1 MHIRDWSSDVCAS
14 DLFPPHCRSLPRW
27 RPYMA
32 TSATEVKEEGL
43 VLTPPEPV
51 TPVAKERAAGLV
63 PIDDEK
69 RSKLDEKVDGFI
81 SDLVAQDANSPEF
94 GARVDQIVNMG
105 RKEIA
110 DAAGQSNRFLD
121 RPVRA
126 MDSDNS
132 VGADLAEL
140 RRTIEDLDP
149 GSKGDLFS
157 QQKLFGIIPFGS
169 KLRDYFDGYKSAQSH
184 IRSILS
190 SLASGKDELIKDNA
204 AIDVERQNLWA
215 AMGRLEQMIH
225 ISKTMDARLE
235 AKALELDATDPAK
248 AKAVRE
254 TALFYVRQRS
264 QDLLTQMAV
273 TVQGYL
279 ALDLV
284 KKNNVELVKGVDRA
298 STTTVS
304 ALRTAVTVAQAL
316 TNQKLVLEQITA
328 LNTTT
333 ANIIDS
339 AGEMLKNQTARIHEQ
354 AASSTIPME
363 TLKRA
368 FQNIYDTMD
377 SSDAF
382 KLKALDSM
390 KTTVDTLSTEVEKS
404 RGYIARAEGA
414 AQGQLTG
421 GTATPLSALEG

>member
-1 MHIRDWSSDVCAS
+1 MAS
-14 DLFPPHCRSLPRW
+14 NPTITLDAPITLEAP
-27 RPYMA
+27 
-32 TSATEVKEEGL
+32 G
-43 VLTPPEPV
+43 PV
-51 TPVAKERAAGLV
+51 PIVTAEKASGLV
-63 PIDDEK
+63 PLQPEQVTQLDAKAIAFVDE
-69 RSKLDEKVDGFI
+69 LAA
-81 SDLVAQDANSPEF
+81 LDANSPEF
-94 GARVDQIVNMG
+94 GKKVDQLTTMG

-126 MDSDNS
+126 MDQDTG
-132 VGADLAEL
+132 VGADLAQL

-149 GSKGDLFS
+149 GKKGDLFTPK
-157 QQKLFGIIPFGS
+157 KLFGIIPYGS
-169 KLRDYFDGYKSAQSH
+169 KMRDYFDGYKSSQTH
-184 IRSILS
+184 IASILTN
-190 SLASGKDELIKDNA
+190 LGSGKDELLKDNA

-225 ISKTMDARLE
+225 V
-235 AKALELDATDPAK
+235 AKALDAKLEDKANTVEISDPAK
-248 AKAVRE
+248 AKAIRE
-254 TALFYVRQRS
+254 SALFYIRQRT

-284 KKNNVELVKGVDRA
+284 KKNNVELIKGVDRA

-316 TNQKLVLEQITA
+316 VGQKLVLEQITA

-339 AGEMLKNQTARIHEQ
+339 TGEMLKNQTAQIHEQ

-363 TLKRA
+363 TLQRA
-368 FQNIYDTMD
+368 FQNIYLTMD
-377 SSDAF
+377 AVDTF
-382 KLKALDSM
+382 KAKALVSM
-390 KTTVDTLSTEVEKS
+390 KTTVDTLSNEVEKS
-404 RGYIARAEGA
+404 KGYIARAEGQSQA
-414 AQGQLTG
+414 
-421 GTATPLSALEG
+421 ALEGASASPFSTV